1 MQQFIVT
8 RGFAI
13 ALAKAASGGYQA
25 IEELA
30 AKRLHDFASAWDQA
44 VDAKGRL
51 GAIKKLFNDSF
62 NKRRVSG
69 NEVDDCNGIKHIIEA
84 AQNLDIGNGAAAALQ
99 LMTAVR
105 KCDDWKI
112 YRAELWR
119 DAERAVAEVASGR
132 AENMMRASEVIR
144 QRISVSGRRLPKRT
158 VSTPLLLKGLEFD
171 HVVIPDAS
179 HFMKES
185 RAQAKLFYVAI
196 SRATQ
201 SLTISAPNRWLKLP
215 TPNY

>member
-1 MQQFIVT
+1 MT
-8 RGFAI
+8 
-13 ALAKAASGGYQA
+13 L
-25 IEELA
+25 
-30 AKRLHDFASAWDQA
+30 WDQA